1 MSMLS
6 TNRDLYVAISALIKE
21 RKDDRRTLEEYLR
34 ALLRLA
40 EEHSG
45 QPALDPAA
53 LLDLVTA
60 AFTAEPAPFDPSW
73 LGLTPE
79 ESASGYQAFR
89 GVLIAQIVDLV
100 EMGEDGTLANEHRYF
115 GVDAPRGARWYNFDP
130 RTYLECAMAGTI
142 GGWEPDDDTGREL
155 VPGEVAVL
163 DEDGELV
170 AVDPEELQE
179 PPRPL
184 PELSWE
190 LLTRFLHAGQA
201 YE

>member
-40 EEHSG
+40 EQHAG

-89 GVLIAQIVDLV
+89 GALIAQIVDLV
-100 EMGEDGTLANEHRYF
+100 EMDKDGTLANEHRYF

-142 GGWEPDDDTGREL
+142 GGWEPDDDTGREF

-163 DEDGELV
+163 DEDGELT
-170 AVDPEELQE
+170 AVDPEELHE

-184 PELSWE
+184 SELSWE